1 MTGKEF
7 LQDIRRKRQKLN
19 QLRSQYQEEEKSRQ
33 LLRGVNL
40 ERVNVSGGRV
50 SSLDDDIEHQE
61 ERRRHFLEKWSRL
74 YLAYII
80 DVVRVYSII
89 STMGKDFTGR
99 DVGIMQEYYLFD
111 VPLKRLAAQFG
122 YTPYYIR
129 QLMRE
134 AVKRFSTYYTAP
146 HDRQ

>member
-7 LQDIRRKRQKLN
+7 LQGIRRKRQKLN
-19 QLRSQYQEEEKSRQ
+19 QLRSQYLEAEKSRQ

-50 SSLDDDIEHQE
+50 SSLDDEIEHQE
-61 ERRRHFLEKWSRL
+61 ERRRHFLEKWARL

-80 DVVRVYSII
+80 DVVHAYSII
-89 STMGKDFTGR
+89 STMGEDFSGR
-99 DVGIMQEYYLFD
+99 GVGIMQEYYLFD
-111 VPLKRLAAQFG
+111 VPPERLAAQFG

-134 AVKRFSTYYTAP
+134 AVKQFSTYYTDTP
-146 HDRQ
+146 P

>member
-50 SSLDDDIEHQE
+50 SSLDDEIEHQE

-80 DVVRVYSII
+80 DVVHAYSII
-89 STMGKDFTGR
+89 STMGGR
-99 DVGIMQEYYLFD
+99 LFRAWCRHHARILL
-111 VPLKRLAAQFG
+111 V
-122 YTPYYIR
+122 
-129 QLMRE
+129 
-134 AVKRFSTYYTAP
+134 
-146 HDRQ
+146 

>member
-89 STMGKDFTGR
+89 STMGEYFTGR

-111 VPLKRLAAQFG
+111 VPPERLAEQFG

-129 QLMRE
+129 QRMRE

-146 HDRQ
+146 P